1 MAFVAINVL
10 SVPPERREVLE
21 QRFARRAGEVD
32 KTPGFQ
38 AFELLRPVE
47 GEDRYFVYTRWDSRE
62 AFEAWTSSQAF
73 EHGHAQHNTQG
84 PAATGSELADADADG
99 AVSSPEASSPS
110 ALRTTSSLAA
120 SPDDG
125 GAVATA

>member
-10 SVPPERREVLE
+10 SVPPERREMLE

-62 AFEAWTSSQAF
+62 AFQAWTESQAF
-73 EHGHAQHNTQG
+73 EHGHAQHNAQG
-84 PAATGSELADADADG
+84 PAASGSELLTFEVAEHSERPEPSDA
-99 AVSSPEASSPS
+99 
-110 ALRTTSSLAA
+110 
-120 SPDDG
+120 
-125 GAVATA
+125 